1 MKYKVVQRG
10 FRHDFEIDV
19 NKLIQ
24 EGWKPLGG
32 MSYNA
37 GYGYGESYSQAML
50 FAGEE

>member
-32 MSYNA
+32 MTYNSA
-37 GYGYGESYSQAML
+37 YGYGETYSQAML
-50 FAGEE
+50 FGGEE